1 MFLTRRK
8 ALKSDM
14 RCRRMNLEQLL
25 ATGISEEQAN
35 SILGLHDEGV
45 QGLKNKRD
53 ELLGL
58 HASDK
63 EAMSAQ
69 ASQLEESRVAAVKA
83 KQENL
88 VLAGKYDE
96 AQKLG
101 EAEKV
106 ELIAKAEL
114 LTKKAQDA
122 LMQRDLGDVHSS
134 ILSSVSEHM
143 RPAAQAML
151 NQNTTITY
159 GEDGTIN
166 KSIRHG
172 DKEFTDISS
181 FMEFAKTNETWNSM
195 LQAPITQGV
204 GASNSVAGKAG
215 NGKLTLTEQAIL
227 ANQTR

>member
-1 MFLTRRK
+1 MYLTRRK
-8 ALKSDM
+8 ALKSDI

-69 ASQLEESRVAAVKA
+69 ALQLEQARQAAVTA
-83 KQENL
+83 QESKL
-88 VLAGKYDE
+88 LSDGKYEE
-96 AQKLG
+96 AQKLR
-101 EAEKV
+101 ESERA
-106 ELIAKAEL
+106 ELIASAQKQ
-114 LTKKAQDA
+114 TKNAQDA

-172 DKEFTDISS
+172 DKEFTDVSS
-181 FMEFAKTNETWNSM
+181 FMEFAKTNETWSSI
-195 LQAPITQGV
+195 LKAPNTQGV

-215 NGKLTLTEQAIL
+215 GTKLTLTEQAIL

>member
-1 MFLTRRK
+1 
-8 ALKSDM
+8 
-14 RCRRMNLEQLL
+14 MNLEELL
-25 ATGISEEQAN
+25 ATGISEDQAN
-35 SILGLHDEGV
+35 SILGLHDKGV

-53 ELLGL
+53 ELLGM

-69 ASQLEESRVAAVKA
+69 SLQLEQARQAAVAAEESK
-83 KQENL
+83 L
-88 VLAGKYDE
+88 LANGKYEE
-96 AQKLG
+96 AQKLR
-101 EAEKV
+101 ESERA
-106 ELIAKAEL
+106 ELIASAQEQ
-114 LTKKAQDA
+114 TKKAKDA

-166 KSIRHG
+166 QSIRHG
-172 DKEFTDISS
+172 DKEFTSTSS

-195 LQAPITQGV
+195 LQAPNTQGV
-204 GASNSVAGKAG
+204 GASNSVASKAR
-215 NGKLTLTEQAIL
+215 NGKLTLTEQAIAANL
-227 ANQTR
+227 AR

>member
-1 MFLTRRK
+1 
-8 ALKSDM
+8 
-14 RCRRMNLEQLL
+14 MNLEELL
-25 ATGISEEQAN
+25 ATGISEDQAN
-35 SILGLHDEGV
+35 SILGLHDKGV
-45 QGLKNKRD
+45 QGLINKRD
-53 ELLGL
+53 ELLGV

-63 EAMSAQ
+63 EAMSEQ
-69 ASQLEESRVAAVKA
+69 ASQLEDSRIAAVKA

-101 EAEKV
+101 EEQRADLV
-106 ELIAKAEL
+106 AKAEL
-114 LTKKAQDA
+114 KAKNLQDS
-122 LMQRDLGDVHSS
+122 LNQRDLDAVHSS

-172 DKEFTDISS
+172 DKEFTDVSA
-181 FMEFAKTNETWNSM
+181 FMEFAKTDNTWKS
-195 LQAPITQGV
+195 LLSAPNTQGV
-204 GASNSVAGKAG
+204 GASNNVSGKAG
-215 NGKLTLTEQAIL
+215 GANKAYGEMSMAEQIEY
-227 ANQTR
+227 NSTH